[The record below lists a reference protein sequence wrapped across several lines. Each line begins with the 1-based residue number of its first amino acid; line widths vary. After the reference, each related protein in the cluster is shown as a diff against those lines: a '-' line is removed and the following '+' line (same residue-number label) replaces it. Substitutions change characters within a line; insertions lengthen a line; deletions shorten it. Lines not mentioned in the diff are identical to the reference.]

1 MNPLL
6 ELAPALFR
14 RSWFS
19 QALERLRVSKK
30 RKISMV
36 GASAISQ
43 RLARLIVQAWLAV
56 VQADDVLAPLAA
68 STLEI

>member
-1 MNPLL
+1 
-6 ELAPALFR
+6 
-14 RSWFS
+14 
-19 QALERLRVSKK
+19 
-30 RKISMV
+30 MV

-43 RLARLIVQAWLAV
+43 CLARLIVQAWLAV